1 MRIYF
6 DCCCYNRPFD
16 DLTQLRVRLE
26 AEAVLA
32 ILCITQNNGW
42 TLVSSDVI
50 DLEIS
55 GVKNI
60 AKRNKITELCNL
72 AQEKILT
79 TESIALRA
87 DELQSFGVKVLDSF
101 HIAVAEHSGIDI
113 LFSTDD
119 KLVNLANRLSLLV
132 RVANP
137 LNWLPEVMT

>member
-32 ILCITQNNGW
+32 ILGVMQDNGW
-42 TLVSSDVI
+42 VLVSSDVL
-50 DLEIS
+50 DLELSNI
-55 GVKNI
+55 KNI
-60 AKRNKITELCNL
+60 TKRSKVIELCNL
-72 AQEKILT
+72 AHEKILT
-79 TESIALRA
+79 TEAIALRA
-87 DELQSFGVKVLDSF
+87 DELQIFGMKALDSF
-101 HIAVAEHSGIDI
+101 HIAIAEYSNIDI

-119 KLVNLANRLSLLV
+119 KLVSLANRISLSV

-137 LNWLPEVMT
+137 LKWLPEVMA

>member
-1 MRIYF
+1 
-6 DCCCYNRPFD
+6 
-16 DLTQLRVRLE
+16 VRLE